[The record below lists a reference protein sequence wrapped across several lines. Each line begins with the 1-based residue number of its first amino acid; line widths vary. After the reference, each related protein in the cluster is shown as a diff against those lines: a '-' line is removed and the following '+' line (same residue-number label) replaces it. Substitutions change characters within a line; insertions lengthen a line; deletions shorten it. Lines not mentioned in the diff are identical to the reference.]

1 MLTAW
6 YESSTTSLDH
16 IDPEGPLMDPVL
28 SPFTIDPMWSE
39 SRPIQSRLTRRP
51 PAEPNQI
58 PQPPTRSAHA
68 AE

>member
-1 MLTAW
+1 
-6 YESSTTSLDH
+6 
-16 IDPEGPLMDPVL
+16 MDPVL